1 MAFIKNLTSFL
12 IIFIPFILQAQL
24 KLGKIFSDNMVIQ
37 QNKLVVFYGK
47 YLPGEEVSIRFSFEN
62 KTTTTKADS
71 TWEINFPPQKANNN
85 PQEIY
90 ISSNKENIKLKNIL
104 IGDVWLCIGQSNM
117 EFTLSSEQHYNAES
131 PNLNHPLIRFFNPV
145 YAGKYIYGKAF
156 TDSILT
162 NLNEYDFFKGNWEN
176 CNKSSAPSMS
186 AIGYYFAKI
195 ISEDQQIPI
204 GIINLSIG
212 GAPIESFINTET
224 LLSHPVFKTKAIGN
238 WLENE
243 DLPVWIRER
252 GKQNLAGNSDE
263 NLNHAYKPGFAYQSG
278 IAPIIEF
285 PVAGILWY
293 QGESNAQEIERVLE
307 YKDLQKLMVDDY
319 RKTWNSPE
327 LPFYYV
333 QLSSIDTLHYRS
345 HYWPEFRNEQRV
357 FLYET
362 KNTGMAVSSD
372 VGNKND
378 VHPADKKTIAERL
391 AKWAKYDNYGNRN
404 ILPSGPLPVEA
415 MFSGEKIIIK
425 FEYTGSGLKTA
436 GMESLRGFSID
447 GIKEIPAVIK
457 GHTIEIEVNEK
468 PEFIYYGWKPFS
480 DANLLNSENLPASTF
495 RVKVQSDK

>member
-1 MAFIKNLTSFL
+1 
-12 IIFIPFILQAQL
+12 
-24 KLGKIFSDNMVIQ
+24 
-37 QNKLVVFYGK
+37 
-47 YLPGEEVSIRFSFEN
+47 
-62 KTTTTKADS
+62 
-71 TWEINFPPQKANNN
+71 
-85 PQEIY
+85 
-90 ISSNKENIKLKNIL
+90 
-104 IGDVWLCIGQSNM
+104 
-117 EFTLSSEQHYNAES
+117 
-131 PNLNHPLIRFFNPV
+131 
-145 YAGKYIYGKAF
+145 
-156 TDSILT
+156 
-162 NLNEYDFFKGNWEN
+162 
-176 CNKSSAPSMS
+176 
-186 AIGYYFAKI
+186 
-195 ISEDQQIPI
+195 
-204 GIINLSIG
+204 NLSIG
-212 GAPIESFINTET
+212 GAPLESFINKET

-278 IAPIIEF
+278 IAPIIQF

-319 RKTWNSPE
+319 RKEWNSPE

-333 QLSSIDTLHYRS
+333 QLSSIDTLQYRS
-345 HYWPEFRNEQRV
+345 HYWPEFRNEQRI

-391 AKWAKYDNYGNRN
+391 AKWAKYDYYGNRN

-447 GIKEIPAVIK
+447 
-457 GHTIEIEVNEK
+457 
-468 PEFIYYGWKPFS
+468 
-480 DANLLNSENLPASTF
+480 
-495 RVKVQSDK
+495 